1 MYQKTGVQM
10 PKKSTF
16 EIQRA
21 TMDWLDRIEDD
32 GGQVDDEAEAQ
43 LNIILGDVE
52 DKATALF
59 YARQRTRAM
68 QAEAKEMVEIGGI
81 QKAKWHRQEMRI
93 MGYLKNLLEAKEAT
107 GKKPRI
113 EGAWGTA
120 HLRKTQTL
128 QIPDKEAVGLQ
139 WHKEKTTTSID
150 TVAIK
155 KALKEGQEVK
165 GCELVTVTASSI
177 LSKK

>member
-1 MYQKTGVQM
+1 MT
-10 PKKSTF
+10 KKRSTYD
-16 EIQRA
+16 IQQA
-21 TMDWLDRIEDD
+21 AFAWLDGIEDAEGEVSED
-32 GGQVDDEAEAQ
+32 AEAQ
-43 LNIILGDVE
+43 LGVILGDVE

-59 YARQRTRAM
+59 YARQRTRSL
-68 QAEAKEMVEIGGI
+68 QAEAKEMADIAKV
-81 QKAKWHRQEMRI
+81 QKAKWHRHEMRI
-93 MGYLKNLLEAKEAT
+93 MGLLQNLLEAKEAT
-107 GKKPRI
+107 GKKARI

-128 QIPDKEAVGLQ
+128 QIPDKEAVDLK
-139 WHKEKTTTSID
+139 WHKEKITTSID

-165 GCELVTVTASSI
+165 GCELITVTASSI